1 MATTNYGLH
10 TIDYGVTGWDAI
22 MTTDMELIDKVLFN
36 NSAANIITH
45 DSEVVVYD
53 GEVVN
58 WETY

>member
-22 MTTDMELIDKVLFN
+22 MTTDMELIDRIMFN
-36 NSAANIITH
+36 NSAANIMTC
-45 DSEVVVYD
+45 DDEVVVCD
-53 GEVVN
+53 GEVVI

>member
-36 NSAANIITH
+36 NSAANIMTH